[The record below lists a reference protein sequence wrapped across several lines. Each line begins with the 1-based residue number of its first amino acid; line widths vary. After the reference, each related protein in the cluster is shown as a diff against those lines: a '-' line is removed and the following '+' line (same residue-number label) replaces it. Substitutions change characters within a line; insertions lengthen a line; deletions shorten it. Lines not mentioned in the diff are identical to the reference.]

1 MKDIVTK
8 IYESNAPDYLLVN
21 VVACNSETS
30 DYILASIDTDALPR
44 RLADKVVNLAETGKI
59 DTAMMY
65 YKNFAKENA
74 KNLVKGKIIDID
86 GQIFISTGS
95 GDELDE
101 DEIEMKI
108 FNKLSWAK
116 SKMDK
121 DGYILTGLTKDEHN
135 KEVDLSK
142 MKKLKTSMIE

>member
-21 VVACNSETS
+21 AVACDSETS
-30 DYILASIDTDALPR
+30 DYILSSIDTDALPK
-44 RLADKVVNLAETGKI
+44 RLTNKVVKLANTGKV

-65 YKNFAKENA
+65 YKNFSRENL
-74 KNLVKGKIIDID
+74 KHLVTGKIIDID
-86 GQIFISTGS
+86 GQVFISTGG

-101 DEIEMKI
+101 TEMKSKI

-116 SKMDK
+116 SKIDK
-121 DGYILTGLTKDEHN
+121 DGYILTDSS
-135 KEVDLSK
+135 KEVDLTK
-142 MKKLKTSMIE
+142 MKKLNTSMIE